1 MFLDMKDKKHKVE
14 WLGMRSFSN
23 IIVYSKSE
31 NGIGARLQAAVE
43 TVLPRVHVEK
53 FRTIS
58 RLSERLHKPP
68 LNFPIVVLLAM
79 NREDLENIVAIQ
91 NLLFDSRIVLI
102 LPDRKEDTMALGHI
116 LRPRFVS
123 YRDSS
128 FKDVGAV
135 LNKMINKPETVNV

>member
-1 MFLDMKDKKHKVE
+1 
-14 WLGMRSFSN
+14 
-23 IIVYSKSE
+23 
-31 NGIGARLQAAVE
+31 VE
-43 TVLPRVHVEK
+43 T
-53 FRTIS
+53 FYTIS
-58 RLSERLHKPP
+58 SLSERLHRPA

-91 NLLFDSRIVLI
+91 DLLSDSRIVLI
-102 LPDRKEDTMALGHI
+102 LPDKEDDTMALGHT

-135 LNKMINKPETVNV
+135 LNKMINRPETVNA

>member
-1 MFLDMKDKKHKVE
+1 
-14 WLGMRSFSN
+14 MRLFQ
-23 IIVYSKSE
+23 ILLFIQKSE
-31 NGIGARLQAAVE
+31 NGIGSKLQEVVAN
-43 TVLPRVHVEK
+43 VLPGSYVDTYH
-53 FRTIS
+53 TIS
-58 RLSERLHKPP
+58 RLSERLHKPA

-102 LPDRKEDTMALGHI
+102 LPDREEDTMALGHI

-135 LNKMINKPETVNV
+135 LNKMINRPETVKV

>member
-1 MFLDMKDKKHKVE
+1 
-14 WLGMRSFSN
+14 
-23 IIVYSKSE
+23 
-31 NGIGARLQAAVE
+31 
-43 TVLPRVHVEK
+43 
-53 FRTIS
+53 
-58 RLSERLHKPP
+58 
-68 LNFPIVVLLAM
+68 M

-102 LPDRKEDTMALGHI
+102 LPDREEDTMALGYI

-135 LNKMINKPETVNV
+135 LNKMINRSETAKV

>member
-1 MFLDMKDKKHKVE
+1 
-14 WLGMRSFSN
+14 MRQFSN
-23 IIVYSKSE
+23 IIVYSKAM
-31 NGIGARLQAAVE
+31 NGIGSKLQEVVAN
-43 TVLPRVHVEK
+43 VLPGSYVDTYH
-53 FRTIS
+53 TIS
-58 RLSERLHKPP
+58 SLSERLHRPA
-68 LNFPIVVLLAM
+68 LNFPIVILLAM

-102 LPDRKEDTMALGHI
+102 LPDREEDTMALGHT

-135 LNKMINKPETVNV
+135 LNKMINRHETVKI